1 MKTIFLAR
9 YRFVVACS
17 LASIFFLVGTNSA
30 QEARPLGF
38 NVLSAEK
45 EAIMGAREFEKYKSQ
60 KPMVKSGRDYQ
71 TMVRVANRMTK
82 VVSVKNAEWE
92 FVLFKDS
99 TPNAFALPGGKVG
112 VHTGMFNV
120 AQNEAQLAAVIG
132 HELAHV
138 TERHSGKRISNA
150 MLGSGIG
157 AVAGALLKKK
167 TGMKGRNA
175 QVITQGA
182 AAMQSLSFS
191 RKQELEAD
199 QVGTVYMAKAGY
211 DPRSAVDLWKRFAAH
226 KAQKGGSKVPGF
238 MSTHPV
244 DSRRIEELQKA
255 MPQALKHYNSGSGSS
270 QIQTTTSNS
279 STSSSSNEE
288 PVRALRPRFR

>member
-38 NVLSAEK
+38 NVMSAEK
-45 EAIMGAREFEKYKSQ
+45 EAQMGAREFEKYKSK
-60 KPMVKSGRDYQ
+60 KPMVRSGSQYQ
-71 TMVRVANRMTK
+71 TMKRVANRMVK
-82 VVSVKNAEWE
+82 VVNVKNAKWE
-92 FVLFKDS
+92 FVLFKDP

-120 AQNEAQLAAVIG
+120 AQNESQLAAVIG

-150 MLGSGIG
+150 MIGSGIG
-157 AVAGALLKKK
+157 AVAGALLGKK

-182 AAMQSLSFS
+182 AALQSLSFS

-211 DPRSAVDLWKRFAAH
+211 DPRAAVDLWKRFAAY

-255 MPQALKHYNSGSGSS
+255 MPQALKYYKSGSV
-270 QIQTTTSNS
+270 QPTR
-279 STSSSSNEE
+279 SSSSSSSSSSSDEA

>member
-9 YRFVVACS
+9 YRFVVACT
-17 LASIFFLVGTNSA
+17 LASIFFLVGTNTA

-38 NVLSAEK
+38 SVMSAEK
-45 EAIMGAREFEKYKSQ
+45 EAQMGAREFEKYKS
-60 KPMVKSGRDYQ
+60 KKTMVRSGREYQ
-71 TMVRVANRMTK
+71 AMMRVANRMVK
-82 VVSVKNAEWE
+82 VVNVKNAKWE
-92 FVLFKDS
+92 FVLFKDP

-120 AQNEAQLAAVIG
+120 AQNESQLAAVIG

-157 AVAGALLKKK
+157 AVAGAILNKK

-182 AAMQSLSFS
+182 AALQSLSFS

-199 QVGTVYMAKAGY
+199 RVGTVYMAKAGY
-211 DPRSAVDLWKRFAAH
+211 DPRSAVDLWKRFAAY

-255 MPQALKHYNSGSGSS
+255 MPQALKYYKSGSTQSS
-270 QIQTTTSNS
+270 KPS
-279 STSSSSNEE
+279 SSSSSNSEEE